1 MEIDAKM
8 RDGLAFAKE
17 PYLHSLRMPLD
28 EAVALDEA
36 KLGGEGR
43 RDRFGNECE
52 GHCGV

>member
-1 MEIDAKM
+1 M

-28 EAVALDEA
+28 EAVSLDEE
-36 KLGGEGR
+36 KLGGNGQA
-43 RDRFGNECE
+43 DGFGNECE